1 LKLQLLNPAKKLKAS
16 YQRLHIDREK
26 IELFKENIKIAFDNI
41 AIADKKKESEEHYK
55 AIVRDFLL
63 DTYYKGNHSINTQGR
78 NDLVIHNGSNA
89 TSPVGIIIE
98 TKQPTNKAEMISAK
112 NPNSKSFQQ
121 LITYFLKERFENKNL
136 EIKHLII
143 SNIYE
148 WYIFDASDFERYF
161 YDNKKIKD
169 SYLDW
174 TNKTSL
180 MSKTDWFYQE
190 VLFPHIEENLES
202 IPCTYFNLNDYKE
215 IINNDSIDDD
225 EALLDLYKILSPV
238 HLLKKQVAN
247 DSNSLN
253 KQFYAELLHILG
265 LEEIKEGSKKTIKR
279 CAKPNEGSILENTLA
294 KLKTKARDLSETEI
308 YDTALELTITWL
320 NRILFL
326 KLLEGQLIK
335 YNFNLGA
342 DANQY
347 AFLNYKKI
355 DEYDILEEL
364 FFEVLAVNYKDRPD
378 SIQKLYAN
386 IPYLNSSLFEE
397 TELERKYFGIGLL
410 KDRLDIPIF
419 SNTVLDF
426 QVKGSSKRTLE
437 YLFEFLD
444 AYDFSDD
451 TKGKI
456 KEQSK
461 TIINASVLGLIF
473 EKINGYKD
481 GSFFTPSFIT
491 MYMCRE
497 SIRRAVVQK
506 FNETYNWKCE
516 EFIDLKNEI
525 KSIKKLEA
533 SEVLNTLRICDPAVG
548 SGHFLVSALNEMIS
562 IKQDLKILIDKTGED
577 FSEYSIEIE
586 NDELIIKDEKGNPTS
601 YNVSNKESRRIQ
613 ETLFNEK
620 QTIIENCLFGVDI
633 NPKSVMICRL
643 RLWIELLKNA
653 YYTESSKYKELETLP
668 NIDINIKCGN
678 SLISR
683 FEVKDSVFETIP
695 NFQNKLKDYSYW
707 VSEYKNIKDK
717 GAKTKLAEQIQDFK
731 NGFKLRD
738 PRLVKIDKDIA
749 KVVDEIDYK
758 FPKNN
763 IFGNQDP
770 TAEQS
775 KIKDVLLAKLEKITA
790 ERKEIE
796 SNKIYDHAFEWRF
809 EFPEVLDENGKFI
822 GFDVVIGNPPYIKED
837 VNKSAFDG
845 IRNLRCYQARMDLW
859 YMFGFLG
866 LNILKPN
873 NYLSFIATNN
883 WVTNAGASNFRNII
897 LDKSKI
903 IELIDFG
910 AYMIFDTASIQTMI
924 MNFQKVENT
933 IPEYTINYS
942 RLENDDSD
950 TINVYDLLNKSE
962 NKNITYL
969 TPLVSFKNLYDKTFN
984 FYSDTNSAILEKINH
999 KKNFILRDK
1008 EDKILKLE
1016 SEFGNGID
1024 VMQDF
1029 VSKSNINKLEKGINV
1044 GDGVFILSQK
1054 ELDDLKLNKK
1064 EQELIKPY
1072 YTSKQLSRYYGN
1084 PKNTHWIIYTKS
1096 DIGKFDKKTKKI
1108 LIDNYPIL
1116 KSHLDKFQS
1125 IITSAFAPYGLNRAR
1140 EQYLFEGSKILAQRK
1155 CPKMPIF
1162 TFVDFD
1168 SYVSRAQI
1176 VIKTNR
1182 ICLLYLTGLLNS
1194 KLIEFWLRNK
1204 GKMQGNAYQI
1214 DKEPILDIPI
1224 FNPENKLDSANISKL
1239 VSKIL
1244 SLKKQNPESDTS
1256 SLESEI
1262 DKMVYE
1268 LYGLSDEEV
1277 RVVEGKN

>member
-1 LKLQLLNPAKKLKAS
+1 MKVQLLNPSQKLKAS

-26 IELFKENIKIAFDNI
+26 IELFKVNIKTAFQDI

-98 TKQPTNKAEMISAK
+98 TKQPSNKSEMISAK

-161 YDNKKIKD
+161 YDNMKIKD
-169 SYLDW
+169 SYLNWKNGD
-174 TNKTSL
+174 SL
-180 MSKTDWFYQE
+180 MSKTDWFYKE
-190 VLFPHIEENLES
+190 VLFPHIEENPES
-202 IPCTYFNLNDYKE
+202 IACTYFNLKEYQAIIENDNQE
-215 IINNDSIDDD
+215 DD
-225 EALLDLYKILSPV
+225 EALLDLYKILSPE
-238 HLLKKQVAN
+238 HLLKKQVVN

-265 LEEIKEGSKKTIKR
+265 LEEVKEGSKKTIKR

-294 KLKTKARDLSETEI
+294 KLKTKARDLSESEI

-335 YNFNLGA
+335 YNNNPDF
-342 DANQY
+342 
-347 AFLNYKKI
+347 AFLNYKKVN
-355 DEYDILEEL
+355 EYDVLEEL
-364 FFEVLAVNYKDRPD
+364 FFEVLAVNYKERPAN
-378 SIQKLYAN
+378 IQREYAN

-410 KDRLDIPIF
+410 KDRLDIPIY

-456 KEQSK
+456 KEESK

-506 FNETYNWKCE
+506 FNDTYNWKCE
-516 EFIDLKNEI
+516 EFTDLKNEI
-525 KSIKKLEA
+525 KSIKKKEA
-533 SEVLNTLRICDPAVG
+533 SNTINTLRICDPAVG

-586 NDELIIKDEKGNPTS
+586 NDELIIKDEKGNPYS

-613 ETLFNEK
+613 ETLFREK

-678 SLISR
+678 SLISK
-683 FEVKDSVFETIP
+683 FEVKDSVFESIP
-695 NFQNKLKDYSYW
+695 NFQTRLKEYTTWVQVYKGERDKFAKAQLVKKIDQFKAEFKLKDKRTDKVQNEMDKVTKEILKS
-707 VSEYKNIKDK
+707 KNPMFPLTDTEK
-717 GAKTKLAEQIQDFK
+717 
-731 NGFKLRD
+731 
-738 PRLVKIDKDIA
+738 A
-749 KVVDEIDYK
+749 KVKDY
-758 FPKNN
+758 
-763 IFGNQDP
+763 
-770 TAEQS
+770 E
-775 KIKDVLLAKLEKITA
+775 AKLEKLTQ
-790 ERKEIE
+790 EKKDIE
-796 SNKIYDHAFEWRF
+796 NNPIYDNAFEWRF
-809 EFPEVLDENGKFI
+809 EFPEVLDEKGGFM
-822 GFDVVIGNPPYIKED
+822 GFDVVIGNPPYVFTRGNEFDSIK
-837 VNKSAFDG
+837 
-845 IRNLRCYQARMDLW
+845 NLIWENYKFNSGKINL
-859 YMFGFLG
+859 YSVFLE
-866 LNILKPN
+866 LSLYKILKPN
-873 NYLSFIATNN
+873 AILSFITPETFIRTSTYREIRKHILEESKIEEIIVYGIGVFDD
-883 WVTNAGASNFRNII
+883 VTAETITFVIKNQVPESSHLINVKKQDILNPVFENKILQSNFLSTPENRII
-897 LDKSKI
+897 YDSNDEFNSIFEKIKQNTKPLGEIVDVKNGIATKSGKNQFISKVVENENYKKLLEAPEIYRFGYTWKGNYINYDKEALHRPRKEETFLSEKI
-903 IELIDFG
+903 LIQRVNSRLICCIDKEQFYTFNSINNLVLIDEKYPLEYLLSILNSNLMDF
-910 AYMIFDTASIQTMI
+910 YYKKQFSLEAS
-924 MNFQKVENT
+924 FT
-933 IPEYTINYS
+933 ITV
-942 RLENDDSD
+942 
-950 TINVYDLLNKSE
+950 T
-962 NKNITYL
+962 
-969 TPLVSFKNLYDKTFN
+969 
-984 FYSDTNSAILEKINH
+984 
-999 KKNFILRDK
+999 K
-1008 EDKILKLE
+1008 ESL
-1016 SEFGNGID
+1016 D
-1024 VMQDF
+1024 VLP
-1029 VSKSNINKLEKGINV
+1029 I
-1044 GDGVFILSQK
+1044 K
-1054 ELDDLKLNKK
+1054 EISKK
-1064 EQELIKPY
+1064 EQHPFI
-1072 YTSKQLSRYYGN
+1072 
-1084 PKNTHWIIYTKS
+1084 
-1096 DIGKFDKKTKKI
+1096 
-1108 LIDNYPIL
+1108 
-1116 KSHLDKFQS
+1116 
-1125 IITSAFAPYGLNRAR
+1125 
-1140 EQYLFEGSKILAQRK
+1140 
-1155 CPKMPIF
+1155 
-1162 TFVDFD
+1162 
-1168 SYVSRAQI
+1168 
-1176 VIKTNR
+1176 
-1182 ICLLYLTGLLNS
+1182 
-1194 KLIEFWLRNK
+1194 
-1204 GKMQGNAYQI
+1204 
-1214 DKEPILDIPI
+1214 
-1224 FNPENKLDSANISKL
+1224 KL
-1239 VSKIL
+1239 VDKIL
-1244 SLKKQNPESDTS
+1244 SLKKQNPEADTS
-1256 SLESEI
+1256 DLEAEI

-1268 LYGLSDEEV
+1268 LYGLSEEEV
-1277 RVVEGKN
+1277 RVVEGKG

>member
-1 LKLQLLNPAKKLKAS
+1 MKLDLFNPAKKLKAS

-26 IELFKENIKIAFDNI
+26 IELFKENIKQAFQDI

-98 TKQPTNKAEMISAK
+98 TKQPSNKSEMISAK

-180 MSKTDWFYQE
+180 MSKTDWFYKE
-190 VLFPHIEENLES
+190 VLFPHIEKNLEF
-202 IPCTYFNLNDYKE
+202 IPCTYFNLKDYE
-215 IINNDSIDDD
+215 SIINNDNLEDD
-225 EALLDLYKILSPV
+225 EALLDLYKILSPE
-238 HLLKKQVAN
+238 HLLKKQITN
-247 DSNSLN
+247 DGNSLN

-279 CAKPNEGSILENTLA
+279 CAKPLEGSILENTLA

-335 YNFNLGA
+335 YNNNPDF
-342 DANQY
+342 

-410 KDRLDIPIF
+410 KDRLDIPIY
-419 SNTVLDF
+419 SNTVLNF

-444 AYDFSDD
+444 AYDFGDES
-451 TKGKI
+451 KGKI
-456 KEQSK
+456 KENSK
-461 TIINASVLGLIF
+461 SIINASVLGLIF

-506 FNETYNWKCE
+506 FNDTYGWKCE
-516 EFIDLKNEI
+516 EFTDLKNEI
-525 KSIKKLEA
+525 KSIKKKEA
-533 SEVLNTLRICDPAVG
+533 SDTLNTLRICDPAVG
-548 SGHFLVSALNEMIS
+548 SGHFLVSALNELIT
-562 IKQDLKILIDKTGED
+562 IKQDLKILIDSEGVD
-577 FSEYSIEIE
+577 MSEYNIDIE
-586 NDELIIKDEKGNPTS
+586 NDELVIKDVKGIPYS
-601 YNVSNKESRRIQ
+601 YQFQNKESRRIQ
-613 ETLFNEK
+613 ETLFREK

-683 FEVKDSVFETIP
+683 FEVKYGVFDNKENIK
-695 NFQNKLKDYSYW
+695 NKLKDYKFW
-707 VSEYKNIKDK
+707 VDEYKNIKDK
-717 GAKTKLAEQIQDFK
+717 NVKGTLKKNIESFK
-731 NGFKLRD
+731 NEFNLID
-738 PRLVKIDKDIA
+738 PRLFKIEKEIT
-749 KVVDEIDYK
+749 KITEEIIFKYKNPNLFSNSLTKKELDE
-758 FPKNN
+758 KNSL
-763 IFGNQDP
+763 
-770 TAEQS
+770 E
-775 KIKDVLLAKLEKITA
+775 LKLENITKQRL
-790 ERKEIE
+790 EVL
-796 SNKIYDHAFEWRF
+796 SNTLYENAFEWRF
-809 EFPEVLDENGKFI
+809 EFPEIIDDDGKFI
-822 GFDVVIGNPPYIKED
+822 GFDVIIGNPPYGVSLKDEERITINKMYGKVPDFEIYYYFINLSKYILKEKGVQSFIIPNTILFNVFAKKYRLELLDNWKITELLDCTNFEIFEEATVRNVITFFENYHSKNKISYKPTKDIDDFENLINQKSLEISKEELSIQNNNWGLAFKLDKNISNLILKIKSNSKLSEQYNYTQGYIPYRKSDLIKEYGETKA
-837 VNKSAFDG
+837 N
-845 IRNLRCYQARMDLW
+845 
-859 YMFGFLG
+859 
-866 LNILKPN
+866 NIVKNREWHSEKKINEEYLKE
-873 NYLSFIATNN
+873 I
-883 WVTNAGASNFRNII
+883 WGSNFSKYNYSDSGSYIWYGKHLATYVDLKYFNQKRLLVREITSPSII
-897 LDKSKI
+897 GCVVEELLVNDPQLISI
-903 IELIDFG
+903 IPLNE
-910 AYMIFDTASIQTMI
+910 T
-924 MNFQKVENT
+924 
-933 IPEYTINYS
+933 YTI
-942 RLENDDSD
+942 EF
-950 TINVYDLLNKSE
+950 IW
-962 NKNITYL
+962 
-969 TPLVSFKNLYDKTFN
+969 
-984 FYSDTNSAILEKINH
+984 AI
-999 KKNFILRDK
+999 
-1008 EDKILKLE
+1008 
-1016 SEFGNGID
+1016 
-1024 VMQDF
+1024 
-1029 VSKSNINKLEKGINV
+1029 
-1044 GDGVFILSQK
+1044 
-1054 ELDDLKLNKK
+1054 
-1064 EQELIKPY
+1064 
-1072 YTSKQLSRYYGN
+1072 
-1084 PKNTHWIIYTKS
+1084 
-1096 DIGKFDKKTKKI
+1096 
-1108 LIDNYPIL
+1108 
-1116 KSHLDKFQS
+1116 
-1125 IITSAFAPYGLNRAR
+1125 
-1140 EQYLFEGSKILAQRK
+1140 
-1155 CPKMPIF
+1155 
-1162 TFVDFD
+1162 
-1168 SYVSRAQI
+1168 
-1176 VIKTNR
+1176 
-1182 ICLLYLTGLLNS
+1182 LNS
-1194 KLIEFWLRNK
+1194 KLATFYHFNSSPKATKGAFPKILIEDIKNFPLPKIEPK
-1204 GKMQGNAYQI
+1204 GIMQLEKQV
-1214 DKEPILDIPI
+1214 D
-1224 FNPENKLDSANISKL
+1224 
-1239 VSKIL
+1239 KIL
-1244 SLKKQNPESDTS
+1244 SLKKSNPETDTS
-1256 SLESEI
+1256 DLEAEI

-1268 LYGLSDEEV
+1268 LYGLSEEEIK
-1277 RVVEGKN
+1277 VVENK

>member
-1 LKLQLLNPAKKLKAS
+1 MKLDLLNPAKKLKAS

-26 IELFKENIKIAFDNI
+26 IELFKENIKQSFQDI

-98 TKQPTNKAEMISAK
+98 TKQPNNKAEMISAK

-180 MSKTDWFYQE
+180 MSKTDWFYKE
-190 VLFPHIEENLES
+190 VLFPHIEENLEF
-202 IPCTYFNLNDYKE
+202 ITCTYFNLKEYQAIIENDP
-215 IINNDSIDDD
+215 DSYREEDD
-225 EALLDLYKILSPV
+225 EALLDLYKILSPE
-238 HLLKKQVAN
+238 HLLKKQIVN

-265 LEEIKEGSKKTIKR
+265 LEEVKEGSKKTIKR

-335 YNFNLGA
+335 YNNNA
-342 DANQY
+342 DF

-378 SIQKLYAN
+378 SIQNLYAN

-397 TELERKYFGIGLL
+397 TEMERKYFGIGLL
-410 KDRLDIPIF
+410 KDRLDIPIY
-419 SNTVLDF
+419 SNTVLNPDNNRDKI
-426 QVKGSSKRTLE
+426 KGSSKRTLE

-456 KEQSK
+456 KEESK

-506 FNETYNWKCE
+506 FNDTYGWKCE
-516 EFIDLKNEI
+516 EFTDLKNEI
-525 KSIKKLEA
+525 KSIKKKQA
-533 SEVLNTLRICDPAVG
+533 SDIINTLRICDPAVG
-548 SGHFLVSALNEMIS
+548 SGHFLVSALNELIT
-562 IKQDLKILIDKTGED
+562 IKQDLKILIDSEGVD
-577 FSEYSIEIE
+577 MSEYTIDIE
-586 NDELIIKDEKGNPTS
+586 NDELVIKDDKGIPYS
-601 YNVSNKESRRIQ
+601 YQFQKKESRRIQ
-613 ETLFNEK
+613 ETLFREK

-683 FEVKDSVFETIP
+683 FEVKDSVFESIP
-695 NFQNKLKDYSYW
+695 NFQTRLKEYTTW
-707 VSEYKNIKDK
+707 VQVYKGERDK
-717 GAKTKLAEQIQDFK
+717 SAKAQLVKKIDQFKAE
-731 NGFKLRD
+731 FKLRD
-738 PRLVKIDKDIA
+738 KRTDKVQNEIDKVTMEILKSKNPMFPLTDTE
-749 KVVDEIDYK
+749 KVKVKDY
-758 FPKNN
+758 
-763 IFGNQDP
+763 
-770 TAEQS
+770 E
-775 KIKDVLLAKLEKITA
+775 AKLEKLTQ
-790 ERKEIE
+790 EKKDIE
-796 SNKIYDHAFEWRF
+796 SNPIYQNAFEWRF
-809 EFPEVLDENGKFI
+809 EFPEVLNDKGEFV
-822 GFDVVIGNPPYIKED
+822 GFDVVIGNPPYVTKLSPSENVFFQSNFKTIQGKKYDLFRFFYEKTLSILTTKGIHCFIVPDVILHLNQASILRKYILDEFSIYKINSIQGTPFEEAQVEVVISFIENSKNSFSQIEYSDLILNESPVLFDKNNWYKDYFEFDIKSNSESKDIISKLKIKEYIIKDFMIWKKGLGVYSRQHLLLKFESDEVERILTERPWTLNYQKDETFGKELEGKD
-837 VNKSAFDG
+837 VGRYSLKWNEKKWLSYGKWLAFQRPIEFFNGSRLLVREITTGGKYNVFATYTDELYY
-845 IRNLRCYQARMDLW
+845 NNQS
-859 YMFGFLG
+859 MFNG
-866 LNILKPN
+866 ILKPN
-873 NYLSFIATNN
+873 S
-883 WVTNAGASNFRNII
+883 S
-897 LDKSKI
+897 
-903 IELIDFG
+903 
-910 AYMIFDTASIQTMI
+910 
-924 MNFQKVENT
+924 
-933 IPEYTINYS
+933 
-942 RLENDDSD
+942 
-950 TINVYDLLNKSE
+950 LN
-962 NKNITYL
+962 
-969 TPLVSFKNLYDKTFN
+969 
-984 FYSDTNSAILEKINH
+984 
-999 KKNFILRDK
+999 
-1008 EDKILKLE
+1008 
-1016 SEFGNGID
+1016 
-1024 VMQDF
+1024 
-1029 VSKSNINKLEKGINV
+1029 
-1044 GDGVFILSQK
+1044 ILSILGIINSSLFSYWQK
-1054 ELDDLKLNKK
+1054 M
-1064 EQELIKPY
+1064 
-1072 YTSKQLSRYYGN
+1072 TS
-1084 PKNTHWIIYTKS
+1084 PKS
-1096 DIGKFDKKTKKI
+1096 DRKLFPTVLMETIENFPIPNLKENEFDK
-1108 LIDNYPIL
+1108 L
-1116 KSHLDKFQS
+1116 
-1125 IITSAFAPYGLNRAR
+1125 
-1140 EQYLFEGSKILAQRK
+1140 
-1155 CPKMPIF
+1155 
-1162 TFVDFD
+1162 
-1168 SYVSRAQI
+1168 
-1176 VIKTNR
+1176 TN
-1182 ICLLYLTGLLNS
+1182 
-1194 KLIEFWLRNK
+1194 
-1204 GKMQGNAYQI
+1204 
-1214 DKEPILDIPI
+1214 
-1224 FNPENKLDSANISKL
+1224 L
-1239 VSKIL
+1239 VTQIL
-1244 SLKKQNPESDTS
+1244 SIKKQNPEADTS
-1256 SLESEI
+1256 ELEAEI

-1268 LYGLSDEEV
+1268 LYGLSEEEV
-1277 RVVEGKN
+1277 RVVENK

>member
-1 LKLQLLNPAKKLKAS
+1 MKLQVFNPSKKLKAA
-16 YQRLHIDREK
+16 YQRLHIDRKK
-26 IELFKENIKIAFDNI
+26 IELFKGNIKTAFKDI
-41 AIADKKKESEEHYK
+41 TIADQKKESEEHYK
-55 AIVRDFLL
+55 TIVRDFLL

-98 TKQPTNKAEMISAK
+98 TKQPSNKAEMISAK

-169 SYLDW
+169 SYLNWKNGD
-174 TNKTSL
+174 SL
-180 MSKTDWFYQE
+180 MSKTDWFYKE
-190 VLFPHIEENLES
+190 VLFPHIDENLES
-202 IPCTYFNLNDYKE
+202 IPCTYFNLKDYQAVIENDP
-215 IINNDSIDDD
+215 DSYREEDD
-225 EALLDLYKILSPV
+225 EALLDLYKILSPE
-238 HLLKKQVAN
+238 HLLKKQVVN

-265 LEEIKEGSKKTIKR
+265 LEEVKEGSKKTIKR

-294 KLKTKARDLSETEI
+294 KLKTKARDLSETEL

-335 YNFNLGA
+335 YNNNPDF
-342 DANQY
+342 

-410 KDRLDIPIF
+410 KDRLDIPIY
-419 SNTVLDF
+419 SNTVLNPDNKRDKI
-426 QVKGSSKRTLE
+426 KGSSKRTLE

-506 FNETYNWKCE
+506 FNDTYGWNCE
-516 EFIDLKNEI
+516 EFIDLRNEI
-525 KSIKKLEA
+525 KSIKKIEA
-533 SEVLNTLRICDPAVG
+533 NEVLNTLRICDPAVG

-586 NDELIIKDEKGNPTS
+586 NDELIIKDEKGNPYS
-601 YNVSNKESRRIQ
+601 YNVSNKESRRVQ

-653 YYTESSKYKELETLP
+653 YYKPSDFPKVSDFREVQHLELQTLP

-683 FEVKDSVFETIP
+683 FEVKDSVFESVP
-695 NFQNKLKDYSYW
+695 NFQTRLKEYTTW
-707 VSEYKNIKDK
+707 VQVYKGERDKSAKAQLVKKIDQFKSE
-717 GAKTKLAEQIQDFK
+717 
-731 NGFKLRD
+731 FKLRD
-738 PRLVKIDKDIA
+738 KRTDKVQNEIDKVTMEILKSKNPMFPLTDTEKA
-749 KVVDEIDYK
+749 KVKDY
-758 FPKNN
+758 
-763 IFGNQDP
+763 
-770 TAEQS
+770 E
-775 KIKDVLLAKLEKITA
+775 AKLEKLTQ
-790 ERKEIE
+790 EKKDIE
-796 SNKIYDHAFEWRF
+796 SNPIYQNAFEWRF
-809 EFPEVLDENGKFI
+809 EFPEILDENGGFI
-822 GFDVVIGNPPYIKED
+822 GFDVVIGNPPYINAKELTEKYEAQRKFLSNSEYTTLYQKWD
-837 VNKSAFDG
+837 LYIPFIERGLKISNNGILSVIIPYPYINQTYAKLSRESIIRENTTLEIVDLSGTKIFDEATVNNCIVTVCNKKPLSDYPVYIKRLNNQKIYEYQKIDSDKIITQNFIFDLESNNQIKFKVPVKKLEELVFISKGMVLNADEKIAKGQFVKDDLISEKESKTNSKKYIEAKNIDSYKVNK
-845 IRNLRCYQARMDLW
+845 IR
-859 YMFGFLG
+859 FLEW
-866 LNILKPN
+866 N
-873 NYLSFIATNN
+873 TNR
-883 WVTNAGASNFRNII
+883 VPS
-897 LDKSKI
+897 
-903 IELIDFG
+903 LI
-910 AYMIFDTASIQTMI
+910 
-924 MNFQKVENT
+924 
-933 IPEYTINYS
+933 S
-942 RLENDDSD
+942 R
-950 TINVYDLLNKSE
+950 
-962 NKNITYL
+962 
-969 TPLVSFKNLYDKTFN
+969 PTF
-984 FYSDTNSAILEKINH
+984 
-999 KKNFILRDK
+999 
-1008 EDKILKLE
+1008 
-1016 SEFGNGID
+1016 
-1024 VMQDF
+1024 
-1029 VSKSNINKLEKGINV
+1029 
-1044 GDGVFILSQK
+1044 
-1054 ELDDLKLNKK
+1054 
-1064 EQELIKPY
+1064 QELY
-1072 YTSKQLSRYYGN
+1072 EN
-1084 PKNTHWIIYTKS
+1084 P
-1096 DIGKFDKKTKKI
+1096 KI
-1108 LIDNYPIL
+1108 LINKIGAL
-1116 KSHLDKFQS
+1116 KAT
-1125 IITSAFAPYGLNRAR
+1125 I
-1140 EQYLFEGSKILAQRK
+1140 
-1155 CPKMPIF
+1155 
-1162 TFVDFD
+1162 DFD
-1168 SYVSRAQI
+1168 NLYCDQTIRIAVLWTDLKKVQNNSIKNSVTRYSDFSRSQLEKYSESFDLKYIVSI
-1176 VIKTNR
+1176 LNSKMGN
-1182 ICLLYLTGLLNS
+1182 YLLNS
-1194 KLIEFWLRNK
+1194 VR
-1204 GKMQGNAYQI
+1204 GTGNI
-1214 DKEPILDIPI
+1214 DI
-1224 FNPENKLDSANISKL
+1224 NPEYLKNIEIPDITPTKQKPFIKL
-1239 VSKIL
+1239 VTQIL
-1244 SLKKQNPESDTS
+1244 SLKKSNPEADISG
-1256 SLESEI
+1256 LEAEI
-1262 DKMVYE
+1262 DRMVYE
-1268 LYGLSDEEV
+1268 LYGLTEEEV
-1277 RVVEGKN
+1277 KVVEGK

>member
-1 LKLQLLNPAKKLKAS
+1 LKLDILNPAKKLKAS

-26 IELFKENIKIAFDNI
+26 IELFKENIKQSFQDIT
-41 AIADKKKESEEHYK
+41 IADKKKESEEHYK

-180 MSKTDWFYQE
+180 MSKTDWFYKE

-202 IPCTYFNLNDYKE
+202 IPCTYFNLKEYQAIIENDNQE
-215 IINNDSIDDD
+215 DD
-225 EALLDLYKILSPV
+225 EALLDLYKILSSE
-238 HLLKKQVAN
+238 HLLKKQIVN

-265 LEEIKEGSKKTIKR
+265 LEEVKEGSKKTIKR

-335 YNFNLGA
+335 YNNNA
-342 DANQY
+342 DF

-378 SIQKLYAN
+378 SIQNLYAN

-397 TELERKYFGIGLL
+397 TELERKCFGIGLL
-410 KDRLDIPIF
+410 KDRLDIPIYA
-419 SNTVLDF
+419 NTVLDF

-456 KEQSK
+456 KEESK

-506 FNETYNWKCE
+506 FNDTYGWKCE
-516 EFIDLKNEI
+516 EFTDLKNEI
-525 KSIKKLEA
+525 KSIKKKQA
-533 SEVLNTLRICDPAVG
+533 SDTINTLRICDPAVG

-586 NDELIIKDEKGNPTS
+586 NDELIIKDEKGNPYS

-653 YYTESSKYKELETLP
+653 YYTDSSKYKELETLP

-678 SLISR
+678 SLISK
-683 FEVKDSVFETIP
+683 FEVKDSVFESIP
-695 NFQNKLKDYSYW
+695 NFQTRLKEYTTW
-707 VSEYKNIKDK
+707 VQVYKGERDKSAKAQLVKKIDQFKSE
-717 GAKTKLAEQIQDFK
+717 
-731 NGFKLRD
+731 FKLRD
-738 PRLVKIDKDIA
+738 KRTDKVQNEMDKVTMEILKSKNPMFPLTDTEKA
-749 KVVDEIDYK
+749 KVKDY
-758 FPKNN
+758 
-763 IFGNQDP
+763 
-770 TAEQS
+770 E
-775 KIKDVLLAKLEKITA
+775 AKLEKLTQ
-790 ERKEIE
+790 EKKDIE
-796 SNKIYDHAFEWRF
+796 SNPIYQNAFEWRF
-809 EFPEVLDENGKFI
+809 EFPEVLNDKGEYI
-822 GFDVVIGNPPYIKED
+822 GFDVVIGNPPYIRQENLEKSYKEIYLQNFKTVGLGTAD
-837 VNKSAFDG
+837 IYVYFYGLALNITKENGCIGFITLNKWLKTQYGA
-845 IRNLRCYQARMDLW
+845 NLRNALAELNTYRIIDFFELPVFEEASTDSSITFIQNKNQISETNYIAVKTLKEIDLDIIAVENKTRVVKEKAEW
-859 YMFGFLG
+859 KFIQNEYGSILSKMESHKQNLEQFVNGKVYRGITTGFNKAFIIDNKTKELLCKKDPKSDEIIG
-866 LNILKPN
+866 KYFTTTGYSKINSNWKNEWFLNTHN
-873 NYLSFIATNN
+873 G
-883 WVTNAGASNFRNII
+883 V
-897 LDKSKI
+897 KSK
-903 IELIDFG
+903 
-910 AYMIFDTASIQTMI
+910 
-924 MNFQKVENT
+924 N
-933 IPEYTINYS
+933 INP
-942 RLENDDSD
+942 
-950 TINVYDLLNKSE
+950 INVEKDYIEIFNFLCKFLPEIDERQDKGIHWSNLRNCAYIDQFRE
-962 NKNITYL
+962 NK
-969 TPLVSFKNLYDKTFN
+969 
-984 FYSDTNSAILEKINH
+984 
-999 KKNFILRDK
+999 
-1008 EDKILKLE
+1008 
-1016 SEFGNGID
+1016 
-1024 VMQDF
+1024 
-1029 VSKSNINKLEKGINV
+1029 
-1044 GDGVFILSQK
+1044 
-1054 ELDDLKLNKK
+1054 
-1064 EQELIKPY
+1064 
-1072 YTSKQLSRYYGN
+1072 
-1084 PKNTHWIIYTKS
+1084 IIYTHTAKNHS
-1096 DIGKFDKKTKKI
+1096 FYFDTEGFYINNSCYMIVTDSKF
-1108 LIDNYPIL
+1108 LWG
-1116 KSHLDKFQS
+1116 F
-1125 IITSAFAPYGLNRAR
+1125 LNSR
-1140 EQYLFEGSKILAQRK
+1140 LFEWYKRIKFVAYGDADTSGRVKLDYN
-1155 CPKMPIF
+1155 KMVTVPIPDVTGKMEI
-1162 TFVDFD
+1162 TF
-1168 SYVSRAQI
+1168 
-1176 VIKTNR
+1176 
-1182 ICLLYLTGLLNS
+1182 S
-1194 KLIEFWLRNK
+1194 KL
-1204 GKMQGNAYQI
+1204 Y
-1214 DKEPILDIPI
+1214 D
-1224 FNPENKLDSANISKL
+1224 
-1239 VSKIL
+1239 KIL
-1244 SLKKQNPESDTS
+1244 SLKKQNPEADTS
-1256 SLESEI
+1256 DLEAEI

-1268 LYGLSDEEV
+1268 LYGLSEEEV